1 MKIFLT
7 VQLFIFSIFTG
18 CIIPESN
25 HVEPNYHLLTS
36 LSEDENESLHVPGLS
51 FYVREVS
58 IPPYL
63 DDNRLA
69 RRHHA
74 STLTYEES
82 HRWGEPLGEGIS
94 RIVGLNLSTKFGILS
109 YSSYPNRAKGA
120 STYEI
125 SISILQFEKFDR
137 DMVHVVAV
145 IDIFHR
151 SILQSQFKINEFIPI
166 QGKGVVE
173 ETKAL
178 SAGLDRIAGAIAT
191 RVFALPLSQ
200 CMLLEMKD
208 VNYDNALL
216 DQIVKELSFHFLSNV
231 KGGQK
236 KDEIIRL
243 EPGLDLQ
250 SMPKLSISLRNV
262 TLLDVI
268 KQIQRKTNTALKIS
282 SSEITFVPFP

>member
-1 MKIFLT
+1 M
-7 VQLFIFSIFTG
+7 
-18 CIIPESN
+18 
-25 HVEPNYHLLTS
+25 
-36 LSEDENESLHVPGLS
+36 
-51 FYVREVS
+51 
-58 IPPYL
+58 
-63 DDNRLA
+63 
-69 RRHHA
+69 
-74 STLTYEES
+74 
-82 HRWGEPLGEGIS
+82 
-94 RIVGLNLSTKFGILS
+94 
-109 YSSYPNRAKGA
+109 
-120 STYEI
+120 
-125 SISILQFEKFDR
+125 
-137 DMVHVVAV
+137 
-145 IDIFHR
+145 
-151 SILQSQFKINEFIPI
+151 
-166 QGKGVVE
+166 E

-208 VNYDNALL
+208 VNYDNVLL
-216 DQIVKELSFHFLSNV
+216 DQIIKELSFHFSSNV